1 MINLEIPKKFKPL
14 ASQANQVATEVFRP
28 ISRKYDAAEH
38 AYPKE
43 LDMLASLIDGMN
55 EGSDIGGAG
64 AAGVRRE
71 ANGDDDGE
79 NRNGSNLSTVLGII
93 ELCWGDVGLLL
104 SMPRQGLGNS
114 AIASVATEEQLEHYG
129 GKWAA
134 MAITEPEAGSDS
146 AAIRTTAELDGDE
159 YVLNGEKIFVTSG
172 DRADLIVVWA
182 TLDRSKG
189 RAAIKSFIV
198 ERDNPGL
205 KLDRLEHKLGIRASD
220 TANFTLQDCRVPKE
234 ALLGDPEVDG
244 KKGFA
249 GAMQTFD
256 NTRPLVAAMAVG
268 VARAAL
274 EETRERLAEAG
285 RRGRLRHPRPLPARR
300 RGALPGD
307 GGRLRGGLAADPAG
321 RLDGRQRQAQLAA
334 GLDGQ
339 GQGRPH
345 LRRRRPRLRRALRQR
360 RLRRERAAR
369 EVGPRREDPRH
380 LRGDPADPAA
390 DRRPPAARQEL
401 AANCGNRRGSGCPSP
416 ETVAAGAARLS
427 VRRGTTRQATRSP
440 EGIGRG
446 PPPIFVR
453 QTAGREPDRGLDGAS
468 PASRLGI
475 VAVDARGRTGGT
487 GTSAN

>member
-28 ISRKYDAAEH
+28 ISRKYDEAEH
-38 AYPKE
+38 SYPKE

-71 ANGDDDGE
+71 SNGDADAG

-114 AIASVATEEQLEHYG
+114 AIASVASEEQLERYG

-146 AAIRTTAELDGDE
+146 AAIRTTADLDGDE

-182 TLDRSKG
+182 TLDRKVG
-189 RAAIKSFIV
+189 RAAIRSFIV

-234 ALLGDPEVDG
+234 ALLGDPEVKSDP
-244 KKGFA
+244 KQGFG

-268 VARAAL
+268 VARASL
-274 EETRERLAEAG
+274 EETRKQLAEAG
-285 RRGRLRHPRPLPARR
+285 VEIDYDTPA
-300 RGALPGD
+300 LSQS
-307 GGRLRGGLAADPAG
+307 AAAARYLEMESDYEASLLLTLQAAWMADNGKPNSLQASMAKAKAG
-321 RLDGRQRQAQLAA
+321 RTCVDVALGCVELCGSVGYGENDLLEKWARDAKILDIFEGTQQIQL
-334 GLDGQ
+334 LI
-339 GQGRPH
+339 
-345 LRRRRPRLRRALRQR
+345 
-360 RLRRERAAR
+360 
-369 EVGPRREDPRH
+369 V
-380 LRGDPADPAA
+380 
-390 DRRPPAARQEL
+390 ARQLLGKSSSEL
-401 AANCGNRRGSGCPSP
+401 R
-416 ETVAAGAARLS
+416 
-427 VRRGTTRQATRSP
+427 
-440 EGIGRG
+440 
-446 PPPIFVR
+446 
-453 QTAGREPDRGLDGAS
+453 
-468 PASRLGI
+468 
-475 VAVDARGRTGGT
+475 
-487 GTSAN
+487 